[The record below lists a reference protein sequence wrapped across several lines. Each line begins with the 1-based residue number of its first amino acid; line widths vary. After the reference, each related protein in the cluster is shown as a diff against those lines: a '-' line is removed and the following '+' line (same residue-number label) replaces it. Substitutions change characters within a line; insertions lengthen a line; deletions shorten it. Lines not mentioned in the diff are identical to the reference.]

1 MTEEPE
7 TSRRV
12 RSRAMQ
18 ITRRQSGKIVELLV
32 EGRMD
37 VHWSE
42 HLAAAVREEMR
53 QGSHHIRL
61 DLSRVPYLSSAGIG
75 VLVRLHHQF
84 KSIQGSFAVANC
96 SPTAL
101 KSLEITNLADL
112 LVAKDTT
119 APAEAGEHAAT
130 ASPPSEAR
138 KRFEKN
144 GMVYE
149 TFSLAPEAKLDCRT
163 VGDPSSLE
171 QSGFSKACCHTLKVS
186 EGAFAIGLGA
196 LGEDFGD
203 CEERFGEFIAAGG
216 AVAYLPTDGTNA
228 ADFLLAGGTTLP
240 EAQVCYAIACQGSDP
255 QPFQKLIRFEAAPSN
270 APIGLSALLA
280 SCLQL
285 AETQQAGVV
294 IIAES
299 AGLVGAALRR
309 SPVAAHAGGD
319 VFAFPDVREW
329 LSFTAEPAH
338 TKSVVLLAG
347 VAMREEGARLKNWVR
362 PLGVSPSAAPSVS
375 GHLHA
380 AAFSYRPV
388 PKGKIGLKE
397 SVRALFEGQS
407 LEGILH
413 LLCDDRGEAGGRE
426 SEFVRGACWIAPIA
440 KIAGE
445 EVQG

>member
-1 MTEEPE
+1 
-7 TSRRV
+7 
-12 RSRAMQ
+12 MQ
-18 ITRRQSGKIVELLV
+18 VTKRLNGKIVELLV

-75 VLVRLHHQF
+75 VLVRLHHEL
-84 KSIQGSFAVANC
+84 KSIHGSFSVANC

-101 KSLEITNLADL
+101 KSLAITNLAGL
-112 LVAKDTT
+112 LVATETDVSLGAATEQR
-119 APAEAGEHAAT
+119 PAE
-130 ASPPSEAR
+130 PPVPQEV
-138 KRFEKN
+138 KRVEKN
-144 GMVYE
+144 GAVYE
-149 TFSLAPEAKLDCRT
+149 VFSLKAEGKLECRT
-163 VGDPSSLE
+163 IGDIGALTDN
-171 QSGFSKACCHTLKVS
+171 GFSETDCHSVQFSAGT
-186 EGAFAIGLGA
+186 FAVGLGA
-196 LGEDFGD
+196 LGECFED
-203 CEERFGEFIAAGG
+203 CGERFGEFIAAGG

-228 ADFLLAGGTTLP
+228 PDFLLAGGTTLP
-240 EAQVCYAIACQGSDP
+240 EAQVCYAIACEGAGA
-255 QPFQKLIRFEAAPSN
+255 QPFRNLIRFEAASSDPTI
-270 APIGLSALLA
+270 PLSSLLE
-280 SCLQL
+280 SCLEL
-285 AETQQAGVV
+285 AETQQAGMV

-309 SPVAAHAGGD
+309 SPVAVHARAD
-319 VFAFPDVREW
+319 VFAFPGVREW
-329 LSFTAEPAH
+329 LSFTTEPAH

-347 VAMREEGARLKNWVR
+347 VAVRADGAGLRSWVR
-362 PLGVSPSAAPSVS
+362 PLGTGASTRPSIS

-388 PKGKIGLKE
+388 PKGRIELKE

-413 LLCDDRGEAGGRE
+413 LLTDDRCGTSRE

-440 KIAGE
+440 KFAGE
-445 EVQG
+445 EAQG

>member
-1 MTEEPE
+1 
-7 TSRRV
+7 
-12 RSRAMQ
+12 MQ
-18 ITRRQSGKIVELLV
+18 ISKRQRGKIVELLV

-42 HLAAAVREEMR
+42 HLATAIREEMR

-75 VLVRLHHQF
+75 VLVRLHHEF

-101 KSLEITNLADL
+101 KSLEITNLAGL
-112 LVAKDTT
+112 LVSKDTA
-119 APAEAGEHAAT
+119 APAEAAGRPAIAPSPLEAT
-130 ASPPSEAR
+130 
-138 KRFEKN
+138 KRFEK
-144 GMVYE
+144 GGTLYE
-149 TFSLAPEAKLDCRT
+149 LYSLRPDAGLQCRT
-163 VGDPSSLE
+163 IGDPSSLE
-171 QSGFSKACCHTLKVS
+171 VGGFSKACCHALQFS
-186 EGAFAIGLGA
+186 ESTFAIGLGA
-196 LGEDFGD
+196 LGEGFAD

-228 ADFLLAGGTTLP
+228 PDFLLAGGTTLP
-240 EAQVCYAIACQGSDP
+240 GAQVCYAIACDDP
-255 QPFQKLIRFEAAPSN
+255 GTQPFQNLIRFEAASGDASVP
-270 APIGLSALLA
+270 LSALLEA
-280 SCLQL
+280 CLEL
-285 AETQQAGVV
+285 AGTWRAGVV
-294 IIAES
+294 MIVES

-309 SPVAAHAGGD
+309 SPMMAHAGAD

-347 VAMREEGARLKNWVR
+347 VAARAEHEELKKWVR
-362 PLGVSPSAAPSVS
+362 PLGSSASTGPSVS

-413 LLCDDRGEAGGRE
+413 LLTDDRTGTARE

-440 KIAGE
+440 KVAGE
-445 EVQG
+445 EARG

>member
-1 MTEEPE
+1 
-7 TSRRV
+7 
-12 RSRAMQ
+12 MQ
-18 ITRRQSGKIVELLV
+18 ITKRQSGKIVELLV

-75 VLVRLHHQF
+75 VLVRLHQEF

-101 KSLEITNLADL
+101 KSLEITNLAAL
-112 LVAKDTT
+112 LVSKDT
-119 APAEAGEHAAT
+119 PATETEPKTIEPPPEA
-130 ASPPSEAR
+130 AR
-138 KRFEKN
+138 RVEKN
-144 GMVYE
+144 GAHYE
-149 TFSLAPEAKLDCRT
+149 IFPLQPEARLECRMI
-163 VGDPSSLE
+163 GDPGSLE
-171 QSGFSKACCHTLKVS
+171 QSGFSKACCRRLEFR
-186 EGAFAIGLGA
+186 EGMFAIGLGA
-196 LGEDFGD
+196 LGEDFAD

-228 ADFLLAGGTTLP
+228 PDFLLAGGTTLP
-240 EAQVCYAIACQGSDP
+240 GAQVCYAISCQGAGP
-255 QPFQKLIRFEAAPSN
+255 EPFEKLIRFEAASGG
-270 APIGLSALLA
+270 APVALSLLLGT
-280 SCLQL
+280 CLEL
-285 AETQQAGVV
+285 AEARQAGVV
-294 IIAES
+294 MIAES

-319 VFAFPDVREW
+319 VFAFPGVREW

-338 TKSVVLLAG
+338 TKSVVLLGG
-347 VAMREEGARLKNWVR
+347 VAARAESEELKGWIR
-362 PLGVSPSAAPSVS
+362 PLGAVTNPGSPVS

-388 PKGKIGLKE
+388 PKGKIELRE

-413 LLCDDRGEAGGRE
+413 LLHDDRGQAGGRE
-426 SEFVRGACWIAPIA
+426 SEFVRGACWIAPLA
-440 KIAGE
+440 KAAGAE
-445 EVQG
+445 AQG

>member
-1 MTEEPE
+1 
-7 TSRRV
+7 
-12 RSRAMQ
+12 MQ
-18 ITRRQSGKIVELLV
+18 ITKRQSGRFVELLV

-75 VLVRLHHQF
+75 VLVRLHHEF
-84 KSIQGSFAVANC
+84 KSIQGSFSVANC

-101 KSLEITNLADL
+101 KSLEITNLAGL
-112 LVAKDTT
+112 LVTKETDAAVEAAADQRTAELPAPQAAKQL
-119 APAEAGEHAAT
+119 
-130 ASPPSEAR
+130 
-138 KRFEKN
+138 EKN
-144 GMVYE
+144 GAVYE
-149 TFSLAPEAKLDCRT
+149 VYSLKAEAKLECRT
-163 VGDPSSLE
+163 IGDSSALRG
-171 QSGFSKACCHTLKVS
+171 SGFSETDCRSVQFSAGT
-186 EGAFAIGLGA
+186 FAIGLGA
-196 LGEDFGD
+196 LGECFED
-203 CEERFGEFIAAGG
+203 CGERFGEFIAAGG

-228 ADFLLAGGTTLP
+228 PDFLLAGGTTLP
-240 EAQVCYAIACQGSDP
+240 EAQVCYAIACEGRDA
-255 QPFQKLIRFEAAPSN
+255 QPFRNLIRFEAASGDRTIP
-270 APIGLSALLA
+270 LSALLE
-280 SCLQL
+280 SCLEL

-294 IIAES
+294 MIAES

-309 SPVAAHAGGD
+309 SPVALHARAD

-329 LSFTAEPAH
+329 LSFTTEPAH

-347 VAMREEGARLKNWVR
+347 VAVRSDGEKLGSWVR
-362 PLGVSPSAAPSVS
+362 PLGRGASTRASIS

-388 PKGKIGLKE
+388 PKGKIALKE

-413 LLCDDRGEAGGRE
+413 LLTDDRWGTSRE

-440 KIAGE
+440 KFADE
-445 EVQG
+445 EARE